1 MLEGWYFGERDTK
14 DNGLL
19 MEVSLHDQ
27 RGSMAD
33 RASSVQR
40 KSNANAIHDS
50 RANEAAAE
58 DMRGVVTTMKYG
70 LFCLTFMYFRAL
82 HTLHKEK
89 ASWDGT
95 NDLVSLRH
103 GPPLSEERKKIIQ
116 EEKNAEFRRKR
127 IKYAMQKARAGEEQW
142 RQRSERERMEKVGL
156 SLILKKLVIIILNV
170 SPFASHCRPRLGSG
184 TTKRNKLSTGSRS
197 RSNACSVVSWEE
209 RNQGCVRC
217 SAIGR
222 SLMSYSQTLAPRT

>member
-1 MLEGWYFGERDTK
+1 MVSFQNRSFLPTEIPGVNLFCKSFSFHPDWMLEGWYFGERDTK
-14 DNGLL
+14 DNGQL

-40 KSNANAIHDS
+40 NSNANAIRDS
-50 RANEAAAE
+50 RGNESAAE
-58 DMRGVVTTMKYG
+58 DMRGVETTMKYG

-82 HTLHKEK
+82 HTLHMEK
-89 ASWDGT
+89 ASWDGS

-103 GPPLSEERKKIIQ
+103 GPPLSEERKKMIQ

-127 IKYAMQKARAGEEQW
+127 IEYAMQKARAGEEQW

-156 SLILKKLVIIILNV
+156 SVILNTLDFSCILNV
-170 SPFASHCRPRLGSG
+170 SPACFAL
-184 TTKRNKLSTGSRS
+184 
-197 RSNACSVVSWEE
+197 
-209 RNQGCVRC
+209 
-217 SAIGR
+217 
-222 SLMSYSQTLAPRT
+222 

>member
-14 DNGLL
+14 DKGQLI
-19 MEVSLHDQ
+19 EVSLHDQ

-33 RASSVQR
+33 RALSVQR
-40 KSNANAIHDS
+40 NSNANAIRDS
-50 RANEAAAE
+50 RANESAAE
-58 DMRGVVTTMKYG
+58 DIRGVETTMKYG

-89 ASWDGT
+89 ASWDGS

-127 IKYAMQKARAGEEQW
+127 IKYAMQKARPGEEQW
-142 RQRSERERMEKVGL
+142 RRRSERERIEKVGL
-156 SLILKKLVIIILNV
+156 SVLLKELDYSCILNV
-170 SPFASHCRPRLGSG
+170 SP
-184 TTKRNKLSTGSRS
+184 
-197 RSNACSVVSWEE
+197 ACF
-209 RNQGCVRC
+209 
-217 SAIGR
+217 
-222 SLMSYSQTLAPRT
+222 TL